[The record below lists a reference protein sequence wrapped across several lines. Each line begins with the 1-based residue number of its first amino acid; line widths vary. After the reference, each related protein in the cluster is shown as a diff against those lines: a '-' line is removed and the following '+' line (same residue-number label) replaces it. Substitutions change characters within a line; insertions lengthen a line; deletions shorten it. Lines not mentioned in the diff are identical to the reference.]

1 MTTTSYGSDVPDTGY
16 LIVKTYERMY
26 RETYERMY
34 RGYTGQQ
41 IAGYALPRYG
51 VPADGIAKRY
61 RGIGRDP
68 LKPLT
73 QEMLRFGEPWIDTT
87 EPAARLHLYELEQTG
102 VSAEDFILSREGAD
116 AVFALLTQPN
126 QRELIWACRH
136 PYAGP
141 RPARSFLLGF
151 EPSWWSGDHFSAVM
165 DSMCFPR
172 WHGHD
177 EEGTALAKFHE
188 RLNSHALFGTYLD
201 AEAFCA
207 CYSSQEW
214 AEEGPYEI
222 VEVRLVER

>member
-1 MTTTSYGSDVPDTGY
+1 MTTTAYRSEVPEAGY

-34 RGYTGQQ
+34 RTGPQN
-41 IAGYALPRYG
+41 AAYSLPRYG

-61 RGIGRDP
+61 RGIARDP
-68 LKPLT
+68 LHALT
-73 QEMLRFGEPWIDTT
+73 QELLRNGEPWIDTS
-87 EPAARLHLYELEQTG
+87 EPAACHHLYELEEAG
-102 VSAEDFILSREGAD
+102 ASAEDFILSRDGAD
-116 AVFALLTQPN
+116 AVLALLTQN
-126 QRELIWACRH
+126 SERELIWACRR

-141 RPARSFLLGF
+141 RPHRSRLLGF

-177 EEGTALAKFHE
+177 REGTALAQFHE
-188 RLNSHALFGTYLD
+188 RLNGYALFDTDLD
-201 AEAFCA
+201 ADAFRA
-207 CYSSQEW
+207 CYCSQEW